1 MNDKI
6 SVCLTGV
13 FSKNRQILMLN
24 RLGDRLCR
32 SYSYG
37 FERGHLFVD
46 EPLDKMYLT
55 KIPRRIAG
63 FIIGKFANL
72 FNYPKYYAYWGCC
85 AIFDR
90 IVAEKV
96 ANDESKIVYTTT
108 NCPRT
113 IKACKAKGKIVIIEA
128 GNSEPKREYSRITL
142 EYDRFGVKHKY
153 IYGDKK
159 YQQRH
164 IDMLQYIDTMISIS
178 KVSMQTYL
186 DAGIPADKIKVIP
199 LTGCP
204 WAVDVNYRPAGK
216 PRAFITTGF
225 HNFIKGT
232 HRLLLA
238 WQKSEIKNI
247 PLIVVG
253 DLCEDMSEFIV
264 KYGPFDNVQYLGN
277 CPHTKLKD
285 LYGTYSACGVLLSLS
300 EGAGR
305 VTSEMMSFG
314 FPMIVS
320 PDATCDLVEDGVNGY
335 VIDPTD
341 EAAIV
346 ARLRWFAD
354 DWKRVEAM
362 NEAVINSVKSR
373 TMEDYAI
380 EVADYLLSYKL

>member
-1 MNDKI
+1 MTEKI

-37 FERGHLFVD
+37 FERGHLFMD
-46 EPLDKMYLT
+46 EPLNKMYLT

-63 FIIGKFANL
+63 LIIGKFANL
-72 FNYPKYYAYWGCC
+72 FNYPKYYAYWGGCV
-85 AIFDR
+85 IFDR
-90 IVAEKV
+90 IIAKKV
-96 ANDESKIVYTTT
+96 ANDESKIVYTTI

-113 IKACKAKGKIVIIEA
+113 IKACKAKGKVVILEA
-128 GNSEPKREYSRITL
+128 GNSEPKREYSRITM
-142 EYDRFGVKHKY
+142 EYDRFGIKKKY

-159 YQQRH
+159 YQQTR
-164 IDMLQYIDTMISIS
+164 IDMLQCADMIISIS

-186 DAGIPADKIKVIP
+186 DVGMRADKIKLIS

-204 WAVDVNYRPAGK
+204 WAVDVNYHPAGK

-238 WQKSEIKNI
+238 WKKSEIKNI
-247 PLIVVG
+247 PLVVVG
-253 DLCEDMSEFIV
+253 ALCEDMQEFIA
-264 KYGPFDNVQYLGN
+264 KYGPFDNVQYLGH
-277 CPHTKLKD
+277 CPHSKLKD
-285 LYGTYSACGVLLSLS
+285 LYGTYSACGALLSLS

-305 VTSEMMSFG
+305 VTPEMMSFG

-335 VIDPTD
+335 IIDPAD
-341 EAAIV
+341 EAAIA

-354 DWKRVEAM
+354 DWNRVEAM
-362 NEAVINSVKSR
+362 NVDVINSVKSR

-380 EVADYLLSYKL
+380 EVADYLLSYKV

>member
-6 SVCLTGV
+6 SVCFTEV
-13 FSKNRQILMLN
+13 FFKSRQIVILNKLGN
-24 RLGDRLCR
+24 RLCCG
-32 SYSYG
+32 YGYG
-37 FERGHLFVD
+37 FERGHKFTN
-46 EPLDKMYLT
+46 EPLGKMYLT
-55 KIPRRIAG
+55 KIPRRISA
-63 FIIGKFANL
+63 FVIKKIADL
-72 FNYPKYYAYWGCC
+72 FNYPKYYVYWGCC

-90 IVAEKV
+90 IVAKKV
-96 ANDESKIVYTTT
+96 ANDESKIVFVK
-108 NCPRT
+108 NCPHT
-113 IKACKAKGKIVIIEA
+113 IKACKAKGKVVIIEA
-128 GNSEPKREYSRITL
+128 GNSEPKREYSRITM
-142 EYDRFGVKHKY
+142 EYDRFSIKKKY

-159 YQQRH
+159 YLQRN
-164 IDMLQYIDTMISIS
+164 IDMLQCADMIISIS

-186 DAGIPADKIKVIP
+186 DAGMRADKIKLIS
-199 LTGCP
+199 LAGCS
-204 WAVDVNYRPAGK
+204 WKVDMNYRPAGK
-216 PRAFITTGF
+216 SKAFITTGF

-238 WQKSEIKNI
+238 WKKSEIKNI
-247 PLIVVG
+247 PLLVVG
-253 DLCEDMSEFIV
+253 TLCEDMQEFIA
-264 KYGPFDNVQYLGN
+264 KYGPFDNVQYLGQY
-277 CPHTKLKD
+277 PHSKLKD
-285 LYGTYSACGVLLSLS
+285 LYGTYSACGALLSLS

-305 VTSEMMSFG
+305 VTPEMMSFG

-335 VIDPTD
+335 IIDPTD

-380 EVADYLLSYKL
+380 EVADYLLSYKV

>member
-13 FSKNRQILMLN
+13 FLKSRQIIILN
-24 RLGDRLCR
+24 KLGDRLCR

-37 FERGHLFVD
+37 FERGHQFTD

-55 KIPRRIAG
+55 KMPTRIAA
-63 FIIGKFANL
+63 FIIRKFTDL
-72 FNYPKYYAYWGCC
+72 FNYPKYYTYWGCC
-85 AIFDR
+85 AIFDKM
-90 IVAEKV
+90 VAEKLV
-96 ANDESKIVYTTT
+96 NDESKIVFTTT

-128 GNSEPKREYSRITL
+128 GNSESKREYNRITV
-142 EYDRFGVKHKY
+142 EYDKFGIKHKY
-153 IYGDKK
+153 IYGDKRF
-159 YQQRH
+159 QQKH
-164 IDMLQYIDTMISIS
+164 IDILQYVDIIICIS

-186 DAGIPADKIKVIP
+186 DAGISADKIKLIP

-204 WAVDVNYRPAGK
+204 WKVDINYRPTGK
-216 PRAFITTGF
+216 PKAFITTGF

-238 WQKSEIKNI
+238 WKKAEIKNI

-253 DLCEDMSEFIV
+253 ALCEDMQEFIA
-264 KYGPFDNVQYLGN
+264 KYGPFDNVQYLGFY
-277 CPHTKLKD
+277 PHSKLKE
-285 LYGTYSACGVLLSLS
+285 LYGTYSACGALLSLS

-305 VTSEMMSFG
+305 VTPEMMSFG

-320 PDATCDLVEDGVNGY
+320 PDATCDLIEDGVNGY
-335 VIDPTD
+335 IIDPTD
-341 EAAIV
+341 EAAIA

-354 DWKRVEAM
+354 DWNRVEGM
-362 NEAVINSVKSR
+362 NEVVLNSVKSR
-373 TMEDYAI
+373 TMEDYAV
-380 EVADYLLSYKL
+380 EVADYLLSYKA